1 MILLPPSPFSPT
13 NLITCQEFEIQPQ
26 KRSQSKR
33 CPPPTLPKPAR
44 PDLHPKYS
52 LTEKPNTV
60 NDCMQIY
67 S

>member
-13 NLITCQEFEIQPQ
+13 NLSTSHELEIQPQ
-26 KRSQSKR
+26 RGGQPKK
-33 CPPPTLPKPAR
+33 CPPPTLSKPAR

-52 LTEKPNTV
+52 LTEKPNIV

-67 S
+67 Q